1 MFSPISFNIGDL
13 VIQQLSDL
21 KDPTVKIS
29 RRGII
34 SEVAVSTIVVKWS
47 KDSEYSIMSG
57 NEVRMLTST
66 ARRMIL
72 NGSLQHFPSKK

>member
-13 VIQQLSDL
+13 VIQQLSDP
-21 KDPTVKIS
+21 KDPSTKIS
-29 RRGII
+29 QRGII
-34 SEVAVSTIVVKWS
+34 SEVGISTVVVKWS